1 MSDYVNFDLTR
12 RVTLNTLKLGPL
24 RLPGNDVAG
33 ERLEIRWF
41 YRGIEQPQFNNQ
53 FEINA
58 RVGAWSVS
66 VQFITPEV
74 RYDPNQLLHET
85 ESFTV
90 GSWSRSS

>member
-1 MSDYVNFDLTR
+1 M
-12 RVTLNTLKLGPL
+12 TLNTLKLGQL
-24 RLPGNDVAG
+24 RSPGNEVSG

-41 YRGIEQPQFNNQ
+41 YRGIEQPQFYNQ

-74 RYDPNQLLHET
+74 RYDPNLLLHET
-85 ESFTV
+85 ENFTV
-90 GSWSRSS
+90 NTAK

>member
-1 MSDYVNFDLTR
+1 MNSDLTR

-24 RLPGNDVAG
+24 RLPGNEVAG
-33 ERLEIRWF
+33 ESLEIRWF
-41 YRGIEQPQFNNQ
+41 YRGIEQPKFNNQ

-58 RVGAWSVS
+58 RVGAWYVS

-74 RYDPNQLLHET
+74 RYDPNQLLRET

-90 GSWSRSS
+90 GSWY

>member
-1 MSDYVNFDLTR
+1 MNFDLTR

-24 RLPGNDVAG
+24 RLPGNEVAG
-33 ERLEIRWF
+33 ERLEIRWS

-53 FEINA
+53 FEING

-74 RYDPNQLLHET
+74 RYDPNQLLHEL

-90 GSWSRSS
+90 GSWYTKQLI